1 MKILLSKIKPSRYQS
16 RSRINGQ
23 PLRELQKSMGEIGL
37 LVPIKVR
44 PLGDAYEAVFGHR
57 RLQAAK
63 NLGWKKIEAIVSEL
77 TDKQVMLQGLAENI
91 LDENLEQMDQARAF
105 ARLSDEFGMS
115 NREIAREIGV
125 DESWVR
131 NLTDLL
137 KQPEEV
143 MEMLEEESADD
154 EGALDERIDE
164 EEAEEE
170 KFKITEYHIRLVKT
184 LGLDDETYVALLKK
198 AETEEL
204 TSDRTREVGRCLV
217 IANTAKLK
225 KHLIETE
232 FDSFTHDPER
242 IKDVV
247 EKRAGVDPT
256 IRERPKVKQWE
267 KAVADFLRYMKQ
279 MRWWVEDF
287 EKAVD
292 GDQLSPEAKPF
303 VATRLKTLRN
313 DINRVLDKLE
323 E

>member
-1 MKILLSKIKPSRYQS
+1 MKILLSKITPSRYQS
-16 RSRINGQ
+16 RSRVNGQ
-23 PLRELQKSMGEIGL
+23 PLRELQKSMVEIGL

-44 PLGDAYEAVFGHR
+44 PLGDAYEVVFGHR
-57 RLQAAK
+57 RVQAAK

-91 LDENLEQMDQARAF
+91 LDESLEQIDQARAF
-105 ARLSDEFGMS
+105 ARLRDEFNMS
-115 NREIAREIGV
+115 VRDIASEMGV
-125 DESWVR
+125 AGSWVQ
-131 NLTDLL
+131 NLLDLV

-143 MEMLEEESADD
+143 QEMLEEEPEDD
-154 EGALDERIDE
+154 EGVIDDNTKE
-164 EEAEEE
+164 ESAPE
-170 KFKITEYHIRLVKT
+170 KFRITEYHIRRAKN
-184 LGLDDETYVALLKK
+184 LDLAEKDYIALLKK
-198 AETEEL
+198 AEKEEL
-204 TSDRTREVGRCLV
+204 TADRTREVGRCLV

-256 IRERPKVKQWE
+256 IKEQPKVKQWE
-267 KAVADFLRYMKQ
+267 KAVADFLRYIKQ
-279 MRWWVEDF
+279 MRWWMEDF